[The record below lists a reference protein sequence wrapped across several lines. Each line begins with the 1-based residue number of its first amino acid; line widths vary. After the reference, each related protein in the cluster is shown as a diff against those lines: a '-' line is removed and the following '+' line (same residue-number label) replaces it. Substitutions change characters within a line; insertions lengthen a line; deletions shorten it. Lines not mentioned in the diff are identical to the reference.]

1 MSVEKSF
8 MQRSAFVMSITP
20 FDARGALDEPAYRA
34 HLRRL
39 RDAGVRVYIGSSAS
53 GEGFS
58 LTREE
63 LDRML
68 AIAVEELKGR
78 VNVRAMGVEVRHA
91 GEMIDFLKLTG
102 RHPLDAVHVFG
113 PEMGHAAKPTPAEL
127 ESYFTRVI
135 ETTSQP
141 VVLSSYHTLGFNLPV
156 ALLER
161 LLNRF
166 PQIIGF
172 FYGGSDIRY
181 LSEVIERFAPRIE
194 VHCAGPYNALT
205 TLSLGG
211 HGCMGHE
218 GNLAPAMVT
227 DLITAFENG
236 DHERLQKAYAL
247 LLAVYRIHHKH
258 GGPVR
263 AMKPLLNALG
273 LPGGTVRLPRMAIN
287 DGELNDV
294 LDATLKLNIAELP
307 RAAVHPPAVERGT

>member
-1 MSVEKSF
+1 MR
-8 MQRSAFVMSITP
+8 RSAFVMSITP
-20 FDARGALDEPAYRA
+20 FDQHGTLDEAAFRR

-39 RDAGVRVYIGSSAS
+39 REAGAGVYIGSSAS

-58 LTREE
+58 LTPDE

-68 AIAVEELKGR
+68 AIAVEELKGQ

-91 GEMIDFLKLTG
+91 GQMIDFLKLAS
-102 RHPLDAVHVFG
+102 RHALDAVHVFG
-113 PEMGHAAKPTPAEL
+113 PEMGHAAKPSPREL
-127 ESYFTRVI
+127 EHYFSTVI

-156 ALLER
+156 TLLER

-181 LSEVIERFAPRIE
+181 LSDVIERLASRIE

-218 GNLAPAMVT
+218 GNLAPTMVT
-227 DLITAFENG
+227 ELIAAFEAR
-236 DHERLQKAYAL
+236 DQERLRRAYAL
-247 LLAVYRIHHKH
+247 LLAVYRIHYQH

-273 LPGGTVRLPRMAIN
+273 LPGGTVRLPRMAIS
-287 DGELNDV
+287 DDELAQV
-294 LDATLKLNIAELP
+294 LNATLKLNIPGLP
-307 RAAVHPPAVERGT
+307 THPVSGAAHARGA

>member
-1 MSVEKSF
+1 MNR
-8 MQRSAFVMSITP
+8 QRSAFVMSITP
-20 FDARGALDEPAYRA
+20 FDERGALDEPACRA

-39 RDAGVRVYIGSSAS
+39 RDAGVGVYIGSSAS

-58 LTREE
+58 LTRDE
-63 LDRML
+63 LDRLL
-68 AIAVEELKGR
+68 AIAVEELKGK

-91 GEMIDFLKLTG
+91 GEMIDFLKLAG
-102 RHPLDAVHVFG
+102 RHALDAVHVFG

-127 ESYFTRVI
+127 ERYYACVI

-141 VVLSSYHTLGFNLPV
+141 VILSSYHTLGFNVPV
-156 ALLER
+156 TLLER
-161 LLNRF
+161 LLKRF

-181 LSEVIERFAPRIE
+181 LSEIIERFASRIE
-194 VHCAGPYNALT
+194 IHCAGPYNALT

-218 GNLAPAMVT
+218 GNLAPTMVA
-227 DLITAFENG
+227 DLISAFESG
-236 DHERLQKAYAL
+236 DHARVQKAYAL

-273 LPGGTVRLPRMAIN
+273 LPGGTVRLPRMAISN
-287 DGELNDV
+287 AELAEV
-294 LDATLKLNIAELP
+294 LEATLKLNIAELQRTP
-307 RAAVHPPAVERGT
+307 V

>member
-1 MSVEKSF
+1 

-20 FDARGALDEPAYRA
+20 FDQNGALDEPAYRA

-39 RDAGVRVYIGSSAS
+39 RDAGVGVYIGSSAS

-58 LTREE
+58 LTRDE

-68 AIAVEELKGR
+68 AIAIDELKGK
-78 VNVRAMGVEVRHA
+78 VNVRAMGVEARHA
-91 GEMIDFLKLTG
+91 GEMIDFLKLTS
-102 RHPLDAVHVFG
+102 RHALDAVHVFG
-113 PEMGHAAKPTPAEL
+113 PEMGHAAKPSVAEL
-127 ESYFTRVI
+127 EQYFSSVI

-161 LLNRF
+161 LLKRF
-166 PQIIGF
+166 PHIIGF

-181 LSEVIERFAPRIE
+181 LSEIIERFAARIE

-218 GNLAPAMVT
+218 GNLAPTMIT
-227 DLITAFENG
+227 ELIRAFESG
-236 DHERLQKAYAL
+236 DQNRLHKAYAL
-247 LLAVYRIHHKH
+247 LLAVYRIHLKH

-273 LPGGTVRLPRMAIN
+273 LPSGTVRLPRMAI
-287 DGELNDV
+287 DDAELAEV
-294 LDATLKLNIAELP
+294 LDATFKLNIAELP
-307 RAAVHPPAVERGT
+307 RARV

>member
-1 MSVEKSF
+1 

-58 LTREE
+58 LTHDE

-68 AIAVEELKGR
+68 AIAIEELKGK

-102 RHPLDAVHVFG
+102 RHALDAVHVFG
-113 PEMGHAAKPTPAEL
+113 PEMGHAAKPKPAEL
-127 ESYFTRVI
+127 ERYYSSVI

-141 VVLSSYHTLGFNLPV
+141 VVLSSYHTLGFNVPV

-161 LLNRF
+161 LLDRF

-181 LSEVIERFAPRIE
+181 LSELIERLAGRIE
-194 VHCAGPYNALT
+194 VHCAGPSNALT

-211 HGCMGHE
+211 HGFMGHE
-218 GNLAPAMVT
+218 GNLAPSIASNV
-227 DLITAFENG
+227 ISAFDSG
-236 DHERLQKAYAL
+236 DQERLQKAYAL

-287 DGELNDV
+287 DEELAGV
-294 LDATLKLNIAELP
+294 LDATRKLNIAELA
-307 RAAVHPPAVERGT
+307 RVSA

>member
-1 MSVEKSF
+1 

-20 FDARGALDEPAYRA
+20 FDNRGALDEPAYRA

-58 LTREE
+58 LTRDE

-91 GEMIDFLKLTG
+91 GEMIDFLRLAS
-102 RHPLDAVHVFG
+102 RHALDAVHVFG

-127 ESYFTRVI
+127 ERYFSSVI

-156 ALLER
+156 ALLEK

-218 GNLAPAMVT
+218 GNLAPTMVT
-227 DLITAFENG
+227 DLIAAFEAG
-236 DHERLQKAYAL
+236 DQARLRKAYAL
-247 LLAVYRIHHKH
+247 LLAVYRIHHQH

-273 LPGGTVRLPRMAIN
+273 LPGGTVRLPRMAIT
-287 DGELNDV
+287 DEALADV

-307 RAAVHPPAVERGT
+307 GTPVHRPASSRA